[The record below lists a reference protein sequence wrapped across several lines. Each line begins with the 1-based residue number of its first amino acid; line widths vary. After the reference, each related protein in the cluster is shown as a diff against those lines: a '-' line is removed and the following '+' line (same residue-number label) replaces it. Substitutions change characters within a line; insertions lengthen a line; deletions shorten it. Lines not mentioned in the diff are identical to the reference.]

1 MKVYEMKKI
10 VTIIFVLALLLG
22 EQMPVKANTNTTV
35 SGGAVSD
42 IPTAT
47 PAATPTGEPIVAP
60 TFSPTPTIVPTAT
73 PAPVVDFKL
82 TNKGAKY
89 YKGGQTGIKYNRV
102 KGKKI
107 YHIVSYVTDTVKLN
121 MTHASTFSVYGGGSK
136 KEVKKKYA
144 TVSAKGEVRSNRKG
158 KGENLYTIIEAKSKL
173 TGEVQYIHIYFK
185 RKLYRKTKKTITLY
199 EREKTYLSFDYGKK
213 NLSFSVANKKTAV
226 VNKDGRVKAVKKGKT
241 TVTAK
246 VKGSVSNQ
254 VEINIIVKEVPWIVS
269 KKDKVYDYEDM
280 EKDLQELSEKYAGR
294 SELTKI
300 GKSYDK
306 RKIYCLR
313 IGKENAKRKLVID
326 AAIHGREWK
335 NTQILMRQT
344 EEMLRDYPDYK
355 KRFESTCIYILPMTN
370 PDGVTISQYGFKA
383 IKNKKLQKL
392 CKKIGK
398 RKIWKA
404 NARGVDLNNNFPAG
418 FKKNKYHKKPDY
430 MGYSGKKAGSEK
442 ESKALMKF
450 INKVKP
456 DSVLNL
462 HSTGSIIYWD
472 FNVGKPLHDKLQEL
486 AEKVSS
492 FNEYRLMPKTVSTN
506 ACGGFADWLV
516 YKKDIASIT
525 LETGTVVC
533 PLPHSQFKKIYKKN
547 NKMFRWYMTK
557 YK

>member
-10 VTIIFVLALLLG
+10 FITIFVLALLMG
-22 EQMPVKANTNTTV
+22 ECMPAKVNATV
-35 SGGAVSD
+35 SGGAVTD
-42 IPTAT
+42 GPTAT
-47 PAATPTGEPIVAP
+47 PSATPTGEPTMSP
-60 TFSPTPTIVPTAT
+60 TVSPTPTIAPTAT
-73 PAPVVDFKL
+73 PVPTVDFKL
-82 TNKGAKY
+82 INKGAKY
-89 YKGGQTGIKYNRV
+89 YKGGQKGIKYNRV

-107 YHIVSYVTDTVKLN
+107 YHIVSYTTDTVKLN
-121 MTHASTFSVYGGGSK
+121 MSHPSTFFVYGGGSK
-136 KEVKKKYA
+136 KEVKKKYV
-144 TVSAKGEVRSNRKG
+144 TVSSKGEVKSRRKG
-158 KGENLYTIIEAKSKL
+158 EGETIYTVIEAKSKL

-213 NLSFSVANKKTAV
+213 NLSFSVADKKTAL

-246 VKGSVSNQ
+246 VKGSISNQ
-254 VEINIIVKEVPWIVS
+254 VEINIIVKEEPWIVS
-269 KKDKVYDYEDM
+269 KKDEVYDYEDM
-280 EKDLQELSEKYAGR
+280 EKDLEELSEKYASR
-294 SELTKI
+294 SKLTKI

-313 IGKENAKRKLVID
+313 IGNENAKRKLVID
-326 AAIHGREWK
+326 AGIHAREWK

-355 KRFESTCIYILPMTN
+355 KRFQKTCIYILPMTN
-370 PDGVTISQYGFKA
+370 PDGITISQYGFKA

-398 RKIWKA
+398 PKVWKA
-404 NARGVDLNNNFPAG
+404 NARGVDLNNNFPTG

-430 MGYSGKKAGSEK
+430 MGYSGKKAASEK
-442 ESKALMKF
+442 ETQALMKF

-472 FNVGKPLHDKLQEL
+472 FNVEESLHQKLQEL

-492 FNEYRLMPKTVSTN
+492 FNEYRLMPKTASTN
-506 ACGGFADWLV
+506 AGGGFADWLV
-516 YKKDIASIT
+516 YKKGIVSIT

-533 PLPHSQFKKIYKKN
+533 PLPHSQYKKIYKKN
-547 NKMFRWYMTK
+547 NEMFRWYMTK